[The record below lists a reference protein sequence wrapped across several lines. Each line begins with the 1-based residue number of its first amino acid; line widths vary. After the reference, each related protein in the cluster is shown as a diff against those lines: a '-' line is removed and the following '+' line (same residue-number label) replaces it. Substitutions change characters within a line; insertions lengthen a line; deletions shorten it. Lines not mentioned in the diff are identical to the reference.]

1 MKLTPKILLVE
12 DEEALGL
19 IIKDSLVHTGFEVLY
34 TSDGSL
40 AYHVYEKEKP
50 DLIVLDVMLPKISG
64 LQIAEKIRIHDQQTP
79 ILFLTARTMP
89 NDVLNGYQAGGNDYL
104 KKPFDMQE
112 LIVRIKVLLSQN
124 RLLTDENNIQNVTF
138 VTIGDYSFDIMR
150 NQLLYK
156 GIVKKLTAREGE
168 VLKVLYQH
176 RNRLLNRKDF
186 LMQIWGDDDFFSSR
200 SLDVYITKIRRH
212 LKQDPMVQLINHR
225 GFGYKLVC

>member
-1 MKLTPKILLVE
+1 MKPTPKILLVE

-19 IIKDSLVHTGFEVLY
+19 IIKDSLLHKGFEVLY
-34 TSDGSL
+34 TSDGTL
-40 AYHVYEKEKP
+40 AYHMYEKEKP
-50 DLIVLDVMLPKISG
+50 DLIVLDVMLPIISG
-64 LQIAEKIRIHDQQTP
+64 LQIAEKIRVHDQQTP

-89 NDVLNGYQAGGNDYL
+89 NDVLNGYVAGGNDYL

-112 LIVRIKVLLSQN
+112 LIVRIKVLLNQN

-176 RNRLLNRKDF
+176 KNRLLNRKDF